1 MAFPRFHGRRRKPTS
16 QTLNS
21 SKYPL
26 IQHSTYHFSDMF
38 NLGFISIQN
47 WWWNMKA
54 IFLLTGHLSVIVH
67 AGYHWHLELD
77 LTGMRF
83 TTKVYWVG
91 SISVLRKS
99 KLSRFKIIVS
109 NYCIYSQ
116 WTFVLIHLQPYIYI
130 YMLASGFL
138 WFSLVFYKF
147 LWFSMSFLWVFP
159 GFPQAP
165 NLPGLPRGRNQASC
179 QKIHACARHIQLL
192 DKNRPGQHLHL
203 KKTMQSG
210 AQP

>member
-116 WTFVLIHLQPYIYI
+116 WTFVLIHLQPYIYTCWLVVFYGFPWFSI
-130 YMLASGFL
+130 NFYGFL
-138 WFSLVFYKF
+138 WVFYGFSLVFLKLPTSRVYQGAETKHRVKK
-147 LWFSMSFLWVFP
+147 STRVP
-159 GFPQAP
+159 GTSNSSTKIAP
-165 NLPGLPRGRNQASC
+165 GS
-179 QKIHACARHIQLL
+179 IY
-192 DKNRPGQHLHL
+192 
-203 KKTMQSG
+203 T
-210 AQP
+210 